1 MPFELI
7 PKMTDH
13 SLYAHCVRK
22 CSGNHVSNGF
32 VTRLSAIYLLLEST
46 NGMHGNKLNLPQV
59 MLLL

>member
-32 VTRLSAIYLLLEST
+32 TEKKIFAEKISFATMKNSD
-46 NGMHGNKLNLPQV
+46 QQ
-59 MLLL
+59 